1 MVLYRRG
8 REGGTVLLDV
18 CVCVKTDVRYCK
30 YAGLLFAKD
39 KVVVTLCKKESW
51 TVGVPTC

>member
-1 MVLYRRG
+1 MCGPLQK
-8 REGGTVLLDV
+8 REGGRHCSFG

-51 TVGVPTC
+51 TVRVPNC